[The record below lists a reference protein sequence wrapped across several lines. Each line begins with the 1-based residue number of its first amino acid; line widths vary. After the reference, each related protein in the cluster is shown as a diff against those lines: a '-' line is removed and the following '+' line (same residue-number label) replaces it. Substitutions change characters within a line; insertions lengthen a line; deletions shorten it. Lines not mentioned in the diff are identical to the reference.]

1 MKNTGLNSIP
11 SVKGQ
16 VFNLTVNLIC
26 IGIFYVF
33 LGGLLS
39 WCMWRVFP
47 EFGDEWEK
55 QSNMYQLMDVSI
67 EISIIVV
74 IAFWTTYL
82 VHSFVPVLPVSQALE
97 GYLESFGGQMIFVYA
112 VFVFLGTLDDKLKH
126 VFHDFFGTKEST
138 GKD

>member
-1 MKNTGLNSIP
+1 MKNVGLNTIP

-16 VFNLTVNLIC
+16 VLNLTVNLVC

-55 QSNMYQLMDVSI
+55 QSNLYQLLDVSA
-67 EISIIVV
+67 EISIIVI
-74 IAFWTTYL
+74 IAFWTTYM
-82 VHSFVPVLPVSQALE
+82 VHSFVPVLPVSSALE
-97 GYLESFGGQMIFVYA
+97 GYLESFGGQMVFVYA

-126 VFHDFFGTKEST
+126 VFHDFFGTHPPT
-138 GKD
+138 

>member
-16 VFNLTVNLIC
+16 IVNLTINLVC
-26 IGIFYVF
+26 IAIFYVF

-47 EFGDEWEK
+47 EFGEEWEK
-55 QSNMYQLMDVSI
+55 QSNLYQLLDVSA

-74 IAFWTTYL
+74 VAFWTTYL
-82 VHSFVPVLPVSQALE
+82 VHSFIPVLPVSQALE
-97 GYLESFGGQMIFVYA
+97 GYLESFGGQMVFVYA
-112 VFVFLGTLDDKLKH
+112 VFVFLDTLDDKLKH
-126 VFHDFFGTKEST
+126 VLHDFFGTHS
-138 GKD
+138 